1 MATPSPAAA
10 AAARAEAT
18 QRNVRMLAEQAVA
31 VQRPSFP
38 LKLWPDDP
46 DDPDDP
52 PSSGWFQVIDGE
64 LHYLPLPE
72 SRAEMARSFLRAH
85 ASHPHATETPS
96 VAQLRNLPKIVAL
109 ARSLP
114 TEQAEQEVSEALH
127 DMLTGD
133 SPLFTADDAPLCPL
147 DWYTLLKGSAL

>member
-1 MATPSPAAA
+1 MATPSPTAAAA

-18 QRNVRMLAEQAVA
+18 RRNARMLAEQAVA

-46 DDPDDP
+46 DDP
-52 PSSGWFQVIDGE
+52 PSSGWFQVIEGE

-72 SRAEMARSFLRAH
+72 NRAEMARSFLRAH

-114 TEQAEQEVSEALH
+114 TAQAEQEVAEALQE
-127 DMLTGD
+127 MLACE
-133 SPLFTADDAPLCPL
+133 SHFFTDDDAPLCPL
-147 DWYTLLKGSAL
+147 DWYALLKGSAL